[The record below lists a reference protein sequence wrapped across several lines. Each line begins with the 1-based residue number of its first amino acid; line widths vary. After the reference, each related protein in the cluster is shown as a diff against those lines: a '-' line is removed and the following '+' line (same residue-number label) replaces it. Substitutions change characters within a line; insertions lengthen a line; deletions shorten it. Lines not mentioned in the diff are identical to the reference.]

1 MKSVLILSA
10 APAND
15 VIDNRLH
22 LASQHSNGKP
32 MRDISLDQ
40 ALEERFDFEPRP
52 FSARQ
57 EDLSDEEEEEVEH

>member
-1 MKSVLILSA
+1 
-10 APAND
+10 
-15 VIDNRLH
+15 
-22 LASQHSNGKP
+22 